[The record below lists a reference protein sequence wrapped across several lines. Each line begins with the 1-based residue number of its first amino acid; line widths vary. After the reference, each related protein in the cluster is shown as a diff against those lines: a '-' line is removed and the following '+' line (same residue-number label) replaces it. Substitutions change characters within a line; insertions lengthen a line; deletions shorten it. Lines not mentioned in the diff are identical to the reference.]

1 MPTQMPAPDTYKD
14 IIVRKPIAISYDLR
28 CQGCGKTRWF
38 AISKE
43 GYKFC
48 HDCFINDVKYHS
60 RDLTMKKD
68 LNELFKDKP
77 F

>member
-14 IIVRKPIAISYDLR
+14 IIIRGPIAIPFDQR
-28 CQGCGKTRWF
+28 CQGCGKNRWF
-38 AISKE
+38 AISNE

-48 HDCFINDVKYHS
+48 GNCFINDAKYHN
-60 RDLTMKKD
+60 RDLVMRAD